1 MRTESP
7 DAAVSAVLNPLPAP
21 PLAERILVIRL
32 GALGDVVRTRFA
44 FAGLRELYP
53 GARID
58 WLVEDHAADGLAG
71 IEGLD
76 RIVRFERRALSARRP
91 LGLQKELRSLLGRL
105 RDARY
110 DLSVDFHG
118 ILKSGLLA
126 WAARIPLR
134 AGFDSPYAREGSA
147 RFLTLRARLS
157 GRHLSR
163 FERNAG
169 LVRFLG
175 GEVPAQPPPVNVP
188 AERSGDSFAVVHP
201 GTSAATQYKRWS
213 LERFAEVCAELSRL
227 AGLRS
232 VVTWG
237 PVAGEREAAERVV
250 ERAHGAAVLAPPTRS
265 TGELLGLLRGASL
278 FLGCD
283 SGPMH
288 VAALAGVPIV
298 AVFGPTDPL
307 ENAPFPGVPQRILRR
322 DVGCNPC
329 REGCPARTCMAA
341 VDSRSVADAA
351 LELLGETRSPDA

>member
-1 MRTESP
+1 MPPEPP
-7 DAAVSAVLNPLPAP
+7 DGTPAVLNPLAAP
-21 PLAERILVIRL
+21 LPAERILVIRL

-53 GARID
+53 RARID
-58 WLVEDHAADGLAG
+58 WLVEDRAADGLTG

-76 RIVRFERRALSARRP
+76 EIVRVERHALRARRP
-91 LGLQKELRSLLGRL
+91 LSLLHELRRVHERI
-105 RDARY
+105 RDAHY

-126 WAARIPLR
+126 WAAGIPR
-134 AGFDSPYAREGSA
+134 RVGFDPPHAREGSA
-147 RFLTLRARLS
+147 RFLTHRARLS

-169 LVRFLG
+169 LVGFLG
-175 GEVPAQPPPVNVP
+175 GEVPSRPPPLRIDP
-188 AERSGDSFAVVHP
+188 TRDGGDFAVVHP
-201 GTSAATQYKRWS
+201 GTSAATQYKRWP
-213 LERFAEVCAELSRL
+213 LDRYAEVCDALSRR
-227 AGLRS
+227 AGLRC

-237 PVAGEREAAERVV
+237 PVEGEREAAEEVV
-250 ERAHGAAVLAPPTRS
+250 ERSRGSAVLAPKTRS
-265 TGELLGLLRGASL
+265 TGELLQLMRGASL
-278 FLGCD
+278 FLGSD

-288 VAALAGVPIV
+288 LAALAGLPIV

-307 ENAPFPGVPQRILRR
+307 ENAPFPGVPQRLLRR

-341 VDSRSVADAA
+341 VDSRSVVDAA
-351 LELLGETRSPDA
+351 FELLGEPRSPDA